1 MVVTIATFPQI
12 LIAFG
17 ESIILK
23 VSVTSN
29 DVIKCYL
36 GSSEVVF
43 KKCYS
48 HHTKS
53 VDMKNMKHTE
63 LSKYIR
69 TFKEKNREHEL
80 DGILHKRITLRLW
93 YTSS

>member
-1 MVVTIATFPQI
+1 
-12 LIAFG
+12 
-17 ESIILK
+17 
-23 VSVTSN
+23 
-29 DVIKCYL
+29 
-36 GSSEVVF
+36 
-43 KKCYS
+43 
-48 HHTKS
+48 
-53 VDMKNMKHTE
+53 MKNMKHTE